1 MSEQPLTEATLLAR
15 IAQGEH
21 TRQQFNQFTA
31 RVQRPKAQWAG
42 AGEQVTEQ
50 VTEQVEVLVE
60 ALVEAPVELTETD
73 KKILAALAS
82 RPLGRSP
89 LLSHLGYRQP
99 TGNYKMAMTKLL
111 QAKLIELTLPDKPNS
126 RLQQY
131 RLTAQGKDLLK

>member
-1 MSEQPLTEATLLAR
+1 MSEQPLTETTLLAR

-50 VTEQVEVLVE
+50 VE

-111 QAKLIELTLPDKPNS
+111 QARLIELTLPAKPNS

>member
-42 AGEQVTEQ
+42 AGGQ
-50 VTEQVEVLVE
+50 VTEQVEALVE

-82 RPLGRSP
+82 RPLSRSP

>member
-50 VTEQVEVLVE
+50 VTEQVE

-111 QAKLIELTLPDKPNS
+111 QARLIELTLPAKPNS

>member
-50 VTEQVEVLVE
+50 VTEQVEV
-60 ALVEAPVELTETD
+60 LVEAPVELTETD

>member
-50 VTEQVEVLVE
+50 VTEQVEALVE